1 MWHMPDSLPLQDD
14 CQLDALVPQ
23 DPNLSSTFRGIKP
36 AQSHQ
41 QQQGEIEGGALRG
54 YVPYSAAFA
63 GGQGREALGLRSRR
77 RQLRGRHGP
86 TSRDHRPGS
95 SLPGSSLDDASRAII
110 TTHKNLQEEL
120 SDQMLTLAGQMK
132 ANSLA
137 MEEKVK
143 SSNKVTRCCHLME

>member
-1 MWHMPDSLPLQDD
+1 MWHMPDSLPLQYD

-23 DPNLSSTFRGIKP
+23 DPNLSSTSRGIKP
-36 AQSHQ
+36 VSSHQ
-41 QQQGEIEGGALRG
+41 QQQGEIEGGALQG
-54 YVPYSAAFA
+54 YVPSSAAFA

-86 TSRDHRPGS
+86 SFRDRQSGS

-120 SDQMLTLAGQMK
+120 SDQMLMLAGQMK

-143 SSNKVTRCCHLME
+143 SSNK